1 MDKKTI
7 KKYIYWGIFIVF
19 VIGSILAGDPF
30 RFIDMIIVRPIV
42 NLLFVIFNLVHDFG
56 LAIIILTIIVKLCM
70 WPIMKKQLN
79 QSKLIRKLQPELVQI
94 KKNCKGN
101 KQLESLQTM
110 DLYKRY
116 NVKPFA
122 SMLTLLIQLPIF
134 IAIFSAIKVVAT
146 PSPQDNLMNRAYDI
160 VAYEGS
166 EIQKL
171 EEKQKVYL
179 EAWINTET
187 PVEEKTAYDFHP
199 QLFGTI
205 NLDVQASN
213 VVDIVMGRKE
223 FSWSVI
229 FILGC
234 TIMASVI
241 QYWATKQQMPSGKS
255 EKKKKFRDILRE
267 AKEGKEIDESEI
279 STMATGSMA
288 GMMPIMMF
296 IIMFNLNGALAFYY
310 FLSNVITVTQQRI
323 VLRKVDDDIDAAT
336 DKAVLKELRGIRE
349 AEVVEN
355 KKTGTKVTR
364 ISAKDIKKKRRWKMN
379 KDESIRFASRYLEDL
394 LSFFGINVAVSSTV
408 DDEVIQLSVPSTSL
422 NSLLIGRG
430 ADNLRAL
437 QHLVSMALV
446 AKDAELT
453 RVNVDVANYKRQR
466 ADRIASKA
474 EGWIAKVRKTGESME
489 INLNAADRR
498 VVHKVAQDYSDIETH
513 SEGEGRERKL
523 IISKISE

>member
-1 MDKKTI
+1 M
-7 KKYIYWGIFIVF
+7 FAF
-19 VIGSILAGDPF
+19 L
-30 RFIDMIIVRPIV
+30 DMIIVRPIV
-42 NLLFVIFNLVHDFG
+42 NILFVIYSLVGDFG
-56 LAIIILTIIVKLCM
+56 LAIILFTVIVKLIT
-70 WPIMKKQLN
+70 WPLMKRQLH
-79 QSKLIRKLQPELVQI
+79 QTKMMRELQPELAEI

-134 IAIFSAIKVVAT
+134 IAIFSAIRVVAT
-146 PSPQDNLMNRAYDI
+146 PLPEDNLMNRAYEI

-166 EIQKL
+166 EIRNL
-171 EEKQKVYL
+171 EEKQEVYL
-179 EAWINTET
+179 ADLTNPEIPA
-187 PVEEKTAYDFHP
+187 EEKTEYDFHP
-199 QLFGTI
+199 QLFGVI
-205 NLDVQASN
+205 NLDVKASD
-213 VVDIVMGRKE
+213 VLMGN
-223 FSWSVI
+223 FTWSAF
-229 FILGC
+229 FILIC
-234 TIMASVI
+234 TILASVI

-323 VLRKVDDDIDAAT
+323 VLRKVDDDIDTVT

-364 ISAKDIKKKRRWKMN
+364 ISAKDIKKKRR
-379 KDESIRFASRYLEDL
+379 
-394 LSFFGINVAVSSTV
+394 
-408 DDEVIQLSVPSTSL
+408 
-422 NSLLIGRG
+422 
-430 ADNLRAL
+430 
-437 QHLVSMALV
+437 
-446 AKDAELT
+446 
-453 RVNVDVANYKRQR
+453 
-466 ADRIASKA
+466 
-474 EGWIAKVRKTGESME
+474 
-489 INLNAADRR
+489 
-498 VVHKVAQDYSDIETH
+498 
-513 SEGEGRERKL
+513 
-523 IISKISE
+523 